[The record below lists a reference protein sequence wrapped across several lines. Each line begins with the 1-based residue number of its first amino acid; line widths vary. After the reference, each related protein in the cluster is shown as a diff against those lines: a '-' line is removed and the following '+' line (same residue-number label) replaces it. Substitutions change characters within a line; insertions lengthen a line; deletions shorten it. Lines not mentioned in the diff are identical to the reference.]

1 MKKRSDEKK
10 SHGNLSDKVGT
21 VAYAIVANK
30 DEINEI
36 CFSGISL
43 NEAKEK
49 IIKIIEDNSRNC
61 KSRDKIFYNIRVQK
75 KMLSL
80 HTYLYDLVL
89 AGDNMEVIKI
99 NQRKVG

>member
-1 MKKRSDEKK
+1 MKKK
-10 SHGNLSDKVGT
+10 SNDKNVHGNLSDKAGT

-30 DEINEI
+30 DEINKI

-43 NEAKEK
+43 DEAKEK
-49 IIKIIEDNSRNC
+49 IIKLIENDSKNC
-61 KSRDKIFYNIRVQK
+61 KSRNKIFYNIRVQK

-89 AGDNMEVIKI
+89 AGDNMEVIKV
-99 NQRKVG
+99 NKRKVG